1 MTDQE
6 KLLELMDRAH
16 VFFISTID
24 GDQPRVRPFGA
35 HLMRDG
41 TLWFC
46 TGEHKEVYKQL
57 QANPKLEISCY
68 EGGDW
73 LRLDGEAVFVDD
85 KEAARDMLAH
95 APRMARLFYK
105 VPSFVQHKILK
116 KFPGLNNMVA
126 PDVKYEDSIKM
137 FYIKNPV
144 AKIYHLRKPNEDLH
158 LS

>member
-1 MTDQE
+1 MTDLD
-6 KLLELMDRAH
+6 KLLELMDRAR
-16 VFFISTID
+16 VFFVATID

-35 HLMRDG
+35 HLLRNG

-46 TGEHKEVYKQL
+46 TGEHKDVYKQL
-57 QANPKLEISCY
+57 QNNPKLEISCY

-73 LRLDGEAVFVDD
+73 IRLDGEAVFVDD

-105 VPSFVQHKILK
+105 VPSFVQHRILK
-116 KFPGLNNMVA
+116 KFPGLSNMVA
-126 PDVKYEDSIKM
+126 PDIAYEDSIKM
-137 FYIKNPV
+137 FYIKDPK
-144 AKIYHLRKPNEDLH
+144 ATIYHLREPNEELH